1 MAIDSKITK
10 FVGRIV
16 AGSFYDMQQIRIGTK
31 NRIRDV
37 IRKKVDGVPFDAVEE
52 KKEEKTYGKKYT
64 DKQLFKLW
72 EELKEEKRIS
82 QKEFDY
88 VMECWEIAKESEKVE
103 KKYEKAMLN
112 FVSNEEVYNQFLDK
126 IRGIGAVLSANLIKE
141 FGNCGR
147 YDTPAKLWAHCGQ
160 SVIGGLAP
168 RRIKGQTISYNPRLK
183 TLAWKISDCLLKA
196 NKGIYRQIYDTT
208 KQDYAGRRYKK
219 GELEAKYGKPYKEK
233 DIKLSKGHAHN
244 IALRKMRKIFLA
256 NFWECA
262 REVNNLPIREP
273 FAKAKLHHQNIIT
286 WRDAVRQELSAKM
299 P

>member
-1 MAIDSKITK
+1 MTINTQITK

-16 AGSFYDMQQIRIGTK
+16 AGSFYDMQEIRIATK

-64 DKQLFKLW
+64 DKELLELW
-72 EELKEEKRIS
+72 EKLKNEKKIS

-88 VMECWEIAKESEKVE
+88 VMECWTLAKESEKVE
-103 KKYEKAMLN
+103 RKYEKAMLT
-112 FVSNEEVYNQFLDK
+112 FVSNEDVYTKFLEK

-141 FGNCGR
+141 FGDCSQ

-160 SVIGGLAP
+160 SVIGGVAP
-168 RRIKGQTISYNPRLK
+168 RKVKGQTISYNPRLR
-183 TLAWKISDCLLKA
+183 TLVWKISDCLLKS

-208 KQDYAGRRYKK
+208 KQDYAGRKYKK
-219 GELEAKYGKPYKEK
+219 GELEAKYGKPYKK
-233 DIKLSKGHAHN
+233 SDTKLSKGHAHN

-256 NFWECA
+256 NYWECA
-262 REVNNLPIREP
+262 REVAGLQVREP
-273 FAKAKLHHQNIIT
+273 FVKEKLHHKHIIT
-286 WRDAVRQELSAKM
+286 WRDAVKHEQSARM